1 MLGSCPD
8 REKSCYQCP
17 GAGGSMEGREGEGQ
31 CRGAEGSREQ
41 TGVGAQGTWDLGDHG
56 RSWPS
61 ALSVREAVEATS
73 PV

>member
-1 MLGSCPD
+1 
-8 REKSCYQCP
+8 
-17 GAGGSMEGREGEGQ
+17 MEGREGEGQ

-61 ALSVREAVEATS
+61 ALSVREAAEATS